1 MLRNRRIKVKETGM
15 NHFMSAIE
23 NRIGPV
29 AEKLSENRY
38 LKAVNAGFMSSMPLV
53 IVGSFFLLLC
63 NIPINGYSQFM
74 GSVFGEHWSSYL
86 LKVFHATMD
95 CITLFVIVGCSSGLA
110 KQYKL
115 DQVSATGIS
124 LASFLILTVFSE
136 GTLAVSDLGA
146 GALFMGLFV
155 SILSVEITRL
165 VRAKNWV
172 IKLPASVPE
181 NIANSF
187 SALIPA
193 LVVFLVFN
201 GVRIVF
207 ELTSYGSF
215 GSFVFAIVQYP
226 LMKLGSSIWA
236 IVIFIFAEMLMWSF
250 GIHGSSVVGAVT
262 TAFLTALTAEN
273 AAAVAAGQL
282 PSNIINTQFLA
293 NFVRLGGAGATLGL
307 VILMFFAKSKQYR
320 SLGRLA
326 IGPIAFQI
334 NEPVIFG
341 FPLVLNPMMMIPFIV
356 GPILIA
362 ITCYIAFSV
371 GLVPVINGA
380 NIPWTTPP
388 LVSGWLLCG
397 FRGFLLQL
405 FCLGETMIVWYPFF
419 KISDNKAVELEREGE
434 PEE

>member
-1 MLRNRRIKVKETGM
+1 M
-15 NHFMSAIE
+15 NHFMSVLE
-23 NRIGPV
+23 NKIGPV

-38 LKAVNAGFMSSMPLV
+38 LKAVNAGFMVAMPLV

-63 NIPINGYSQFM
+63 NIPINGYHQFM
-74 GSVFGEHWSSYL
+74 SSIFGENWSLYL
-86 LKVFHATMD
+86 MKVFNATMD
-95 CITLFVIVGCSSGLA
+95 CISLFVIIGCTNGLA
-110 KQYKL
+110 GQYKV
-115 DQVSATGIS
+115 DGVSTIGIA
-124 LASFLILTVFSE
+124 LASFLILTVFSD
-136 GTLAVSDLGA
+136 GTVAVSDLGA
-146 GALFMGLFV
+146 GALFMALIV
-155 SILSVEITRL
+155 SILTVEI
-165 VRAKNWV
+165 VRFVKEKNWV
-172 IKLPASVPE
+172 IKLPPSVPS

-193 LVVFLVFN
+193 LVVFIVFN
-201 GVRIVF
+201 CVRIVF
-207 ELTSYGSF
+207 ELTPYGSF
-215 GSFVFAIVQYP
+215 GSFIFTIVQYP
-226 LMKLGSSIWA
+226 LMQLGSSIWA
-236 IVIFIFAEMLMWSF
+236 MIIFIFAEMLLWSF

-282 PSNIINTQFLA
+282 PTHIINTQFLA

-307 VILMFFAKSKQYR
+307 VILMLFAKSKQYR

-362 ITCYIAFSV
+362 VTCYIAFSI

-405 FCLGETMIVWYPFF
+405 FCLMESMAIWYPFF
-419 KISDNKAVELEREGE
+419 KISDNKALKLETEGE
-434 PEE
+434 TED